1 MTTKIKVIQA
11 NLQFSKSATHET
23 LNYIEKNQISI
34 ALLQEPYCYK
44 SNNVYKIPASG
55 AFRVISV
62 KSERFFSAIV
72 INNNMLETLALVH
85 LCTKYVSAVNITFG
99 DRLVDLVCV
108 YFPPAEDFGYCLNSL
123 QVSMDN
129 CARNGGLLLA
139 GDFNCRSTIWFD
151 DNNDVNSVH
160 MEEFILR
167 NNFAVHNEPDLPPSF
182 ETVNGCS
189 NIDLTLSSFSFI
201 SNLAGC
207 FKGCKHCGS

>member
-1 MTTKIKVIQA
+1 
-11 NLQFSKSATHET
+11 
-23 LNYIEKNQISI
+23 
-34 ALLQEPYCYK
+34 
-44 SNNVYKIPASG
+44 
-55 AFRVISV
+55 VISV

-108 YFPPAEDFGYCLNSL
+108 YFPPPENFGDCLNSL
-123 QVSMDN
+123 QVSVDH

-139 GDFNCRSTIWFD
+139 GDFNCLSTIWFD

-167 NNFAVHNEPDLPPSF
+167 KNFAVHNEPDLPPTF

-189 NIDLTLSSFSFI
+189 NIDLTLSSFSLI
-201 SNLAGC
+201 SNLADWTVSRGVNTADHNIIS
-207 FKGCKHCGS
+207 FTLKF